1 MRFSVAAVF
10 AAVAAGVVAEEV
22 RTVIVTETAT
32 YCPKST
38 DAIGVSPT
46 ESISIPA
53 GYTTTRPLITS
64 TVTECNKCSSTA
76 PPAGTPTGVNPVGS
90 STPSSPVIPVVP
102 SVPGVPSSSKATPSS
117 SKATPSS
124 SSIIKRPS
132 SSSIVIS
139 STPLSSTPLAHPTK
153 PASTNAPP
161 APSASGPSDV
171 SPTGSATT
179 PAVPLFTSGGSRA
192 AVGAGAGLATVF
204 GLAAVLL

>member
-22 RTVIVTETAT
+22 STVIVTETAT

-102 SVPGVPSSSKATPSS
+102 SAPSS

-139 STPLSSTPLAHPTK
+139 STPLVHSTR

-161 APSASGPSDV
+161 APSASAPSASGPSDV

>member
-117 SKATPSS
+117 S

-161 APSASGPSDV
+161 APSAPSASGPSDV

>member
-22 RTVIVTETAT
+22 STVIVTETAT

-102 SVPGVPSSSKATPSS
+102 SVPSS

-139 STPLSSTPLAHPTK
+139 STPLVHSTR

-161 APSASGPSDV
+161 APSASAPSASGPSDV

>member
-117 SKATPSS
+117 S

-179 PAVPLFTSGGSRA
+179 PLSLSSLAVAPARLLAPVPVLRPSSVSLLFCCK
-192 AVGAGAGLATVF
+192 LI
-204 GLAAVLL
+204 

>member
-102 SVPGVPSSSKATPSS
+102 SVPGVPSSS
-117 SKATPSS
+117 
-124 SSIIKRPS
+124 IIKRPS

>member
-22 RTVIVTETAT
+22 STVIVTETAT

-76 PPAGTPTGVNPVGS
+76 PPAGTPTGVNPVDS
-90 STPSSPVIPVVP
+90 SVPSSPVIPVVP
-102 SVPGVPSSSKATPSS
+102 SVPVVPSSSKATPS
-117 SKATPSS
+117 SS

-139 STPLSSTPLAHPTK
+139 STPLVQSTHA
-153 PASTNAPP
+153 ASTNAPP
-161 APSASGPSDV
+161 APSAPSASGPSDV

>member
-22 RTVIVTETAT
+22 STVIVTETAT

-102 SVPGVPSSSKATPSS
+102 SVPSS

-124 SSIIKRPS
+124 SSSVIKRPS

-139 STPLSSTPLAHPTK
+139 STPLVHSTQ

-161 APSASGPSDV
+161 APSASAPSASGPSDV

>member
-10 AAVAAGVVAEEV
+10 AAVATGVVAEEV

-46 ESISIPA
+46 ESISIPP

-64 TVTECNKCSSTA
+64 TVTECNKCSST
-76 PPAGTPTGVNPVGS
+76 PAAGTPTDVNPVGTPTGVNPVGS
-90 STPSSPVIPVVP
+90 STPSVPVIPVVP
-102 SVPGVPSSSKATPSS
+102 VPSSPSSSQATPS
-117 SKATPSS
+117 SS

-132 SSSIVIS
+132 SSSIIIS
-139 STPLSSTPLAHPTK
+139 STPLVQSTTQS
-153 PASTNAPP
+153 ASTNAPAP
-161 APSASGPSDV
+161 SAPSASGPSDV

>member
-117 SKATPSS
+117 S
-124 SSIIKRPS
+124 SIIKRPS

>member
-117 SKATPSS
+117 S

-132 SSSIVIS
+132 SSSIVFS

>member
-22 RTVIVTETAT
+22 STVIVTETAT

-102 SVPGVPSSSKATPSS
+102 VPSVPSSSKATPSPS
-117 SKATPSS
+117 SS

-139 STPLSSTPLAHPTK
+139 STPLVSTTH